1 MNFVSSLVLIA
12 ILIVTPRV
20 FALSNA
26 DDLVKNMFQKNQQIL
41 ALEESIVA
49 RKSLADSAVSG
60 YYPTLNAIGGWQQN
74 KTDDLAATEKG
85 VVGYLEGSWN
95 LFRGFKDSSVSHQKD
110 IQFKTAQLELQFEKN
125 KLEQQFIEAA
135 SDMILLHQF
144 QTILD
149 EEYKLTQIQKQM
161 AAKKSAAGLTGSV
174 DNLEFEL
181 RENEIQIEQKQIHQ
195 KHAEAH
201 QAFLK
206 LFGED
211 ISDAAIDKVNF
222 SPIEKLTQNLPSF
235 KIENS
240 IEYQRAQLALESRQY
255 ERQEIK
261 SEYLPSLDL
270 KYSFGQLSPNENRT
284 SDYNES
290 KYALQLTV
298 PLFSGFDTYYKSK
311 SSLQAEA
318 AAEKVK
324 NQSRYNVES
333 EYNILKTKI
342 TEFYFLFQMNQK
354 KMVNTQKYFDL
365 TFAEY
370 KRGVKNSPDLVN
382 ATERLFAEKKRKFEI
397 LKELEVLKFRIENL

>member
-1 MNFVSSLVLIA
+1 MSLVFIA
-12 ILIVTPRV
+12 ILFVTPHL
-20 FALSNA
+20 FALSGA
-26 DDLVKNMFQKNQQIL
+26 DDLVKNMFQKNQQIQ
-41 ALEESIVA
+41 AFEENIGA
-49 RKSLADSAVSG
+49 QKSLTESAASG
-60 YYPTLNAIGGWQQN
+60 YYPTLNAVGGWQQN
-74 KTDDLAATEKG
+74 KTDEMATTEEG
-85 VVGYLEGSWN
+85 AVGYLEGSWN
-95 LFRGFKDSSVSHQKD
+95 LFRGFKDLSVSHQKKV
-110 IQFKTAQLELQFEKN
+110 QFKTAQLDLQFEKKN
-125 KLEQQFIEAA
+125 LELQFIEAA

-149 EEYKLTQIQKQM
+149 EEYKLTQTQKQM
-161 AAKKSAAGLTGSV
+161 AAKKAAAGLTGSV

-181 RENEIQIEQKQIHQ
+181 RENEIQIEKKQIYQ
-195 KHAEAH
+195 KHIEAH
-201 QAFLK
+201 QTFLK

-211 ISDAAIDKVNF
+211 ISDADIEKINF
-222 SPIEKLTQNLPSF
+222 SPIEKLTQVPQSF

-270 KYSFGQLSPNENRT
+270 TYSLGRITPTENRT
-284 SDYNES
+284 SDFNES
-290 KYALQLTV
+290 KYALQLTI

-311 SSLQAEA
+311 SSFQAEA
-318 AAEKVK
+318 AAEKSK
-324 NQSRYNVES
+324 NQTRYNVES
-333 EYNILKTKI
+333 EYNTLKNKIL
-342 TEFYFLFQMNQK
+342 EFGFLYQMNQK

>member
-49 RKSLADSAVSG
+49 QKSLADSAVSG

-333 EYNILKTKI
+333 EYNTLKTKI
-342 TEFYFLFQMNQK
+342 SEFDFIS
-354 KMVNTQKYFDL
+354 D
-365 TFAEY
+365 ESE
-370 KRGVKNSPDLVN
+370 KNGQY
-382 ATERLFAEKKRKFEI
+382 AKI
-397 LKELEVLKFRIENL
+397 LLI